1 MTDQSGDLS
10 PSTSPVPQSTPQPQ
24 TFEQRRQAQERMH
37 MPPPRQRQPQAPNPN
52 AARDA
57 PPGVGKNWGDAH
69 TVEGRH
75 RIAAEARR
83 AETLAADGA
92 PNNQTARDTGAA
104 PSRGN
109 GAEPK
114 YKIGGYELSESEA
127 AGLMER
133 HALEESRKLTM
144 PAEPSGYALE
154 LPKDFVTPQG
164 IEFQFFENDP
174 AVALAREFAHKNGFS
189 QEQFS
194 AMSAIYA
201 TTRIQEI
208 TALNNAVKVEIGKLG
223 AAGTA
228 RVTAVQGWL
237 NAVVGPELG
246 AAMNK
251 AMFSAAVVQ
260 GFEKLMRHVTSQ
272 GGGTFQPG
280 REAPKSN
287 NGDIPNYATMTFE
300 QRRAAQERGA
310 GRR

>member
-1 MTDQSGDLS
+1 
-10 PSTSPVPQSTPQPQ
+10 
-24 TFEQRRQAQERMH
+24 
-37 MPPPRQRQPQAPNPN
+37 
-52 AARDA
+52 
-57 PPGVGKNWGDAH
+57 
-69 TVEGRH
+69 
-75 RIAAEARR
+75 
-83 AETLAADGA
+83 
-92 PNNQTARDTGAA
+92 
-104 PSRGN
+104 
-109 GAEPK
+109 
-114 YKIGGYELSESEA
+114 
-127 AGLMER
+127 MER
-133 HALEESRKLTM
+133 RALEESRKLTM

-174 AVALAREFAHKNGFS
+174 AVTLAREFAHKNGLS

-223 AAGTA
+223 AAGTQ

-300 QRRAAQERGA
+300 QRRAAQERGS
-310 GRR
+310 GTTVTTGD